1 MGKGP
6 PFDCDLSA
14 AYLGKALH
22 TMAENTLGRVGLC
35 AGLSHMETDVLD
47 GNATCLQ
54 RTECVQSTY
63 WSSRFDQS
71 SSAHNTKYLRQG
83 STKPRRNEQRTF
95 SHLYPFFPFST
106 TISISLD
113 RLLSNNLVNQRRA
126 RCLGLGGSAGAA
138 ANSV

>member
-1 MGKGP
+1 
-6 PFDCDLSA
+6 
-14 AYLGKALH
+14 
-22 TMAENTLGRVGLC
+22 MAENTLARVGLC

-113 RLLSNNLVNQRRA
+113 RLL
-126 RCLGLGGSAGAA
+126 LGGSAGAA
-138 ANSV
+138 ANGTHAFYARPAHNGIRPWQTLITNFSGFCANFLSL